1 MESVFSKQTSPIP
14 TFGVSTKSISWS
26 GHTTLLYCFLVSA
39 KVSSMSKKMSQYR
52 ERSSFSALPL
62 CSSLNSWG

>member
-14 TFGVSTKSISWS
+14 TFGVSTNSMSWS

-39 KVSSMSKKMSQYR
+39 KVSSMSKKMSQ
-52 ERSSFSALPL
+52 
-62 CSSLNSWG
+62 